1 MLCALS
7 RWMISRAEDTGK
19 KLPRLVER
27 HVGRCPAC
35 GAFARATMTVAAT
48 LRAER
53 SDLLAGVPEFA
64 VDLGAAPEQARLEA
78 RGSEPLPRARRRY
91 ALGLRPLPAAAA
103 AIVLV
108 AAGALIFQ
116 AVRRQAPTSTA
127 AQDLAAAT
135 AAIKSLTAAP
145 GGLDGAMGVAESSLE
160 RERRVLEKSLVA
172 AVDYLQT
179 RLNITIE
186 RKDRSKSL

>member
-64 VDLGAAPEQARLEA
+64 VDLGAEQARLEA

-91 ALGLRPLPAAAA
+91 VLGLRPLPAAAA

-116 AVRRQAPTSTA
+116 AVRREAPTATA